1 MTKPVPPLPSEALP
15 DEKLATGA
23 RNAIVT
29 CLNVQQGEKA
39 ILIFDRES
47 RTIARHLQHQLEVAG
62 ARWEAFLLEAE
73 APRPLTCMPKS
84 ILAALASAD
93 VSIFAARALP
103 GELTA
108 RMEMMQV
115 VNRHTIRHAHMVNI
129 SEKIMR
135 QGMQADF
142 REIDALSTA
151 LLKRLQR
158 ARTIRVTTPAG
169 TDLRVQLSP
178 KLRWVKTSG
187 IISPQ
192 KWGNLP
198 GGEVFTSPAQVDGRL
213 VVDGVVGDYLCEKY
227 GILSHTPLILDIKN
241 SRIQHIQS
249 VHEELTQEFAA
260 YVTTDENSNRVGEFA
275 FGTNL
280 AVTELIGEILQ
291 DEKLPGIHVAFG
303 HPYGEHTGQSWTSRT
318 HIDCV
323 IQEASVWLDGVA
335 IMTAGKFHR
344 EELDGVSEGIRGGE
358 GA

>member
-1 MTKPVPPLPSEALP
+1 MRKPVTLSGEEESAN
-15 DEKLATGA
+15 EKLAAGA
-23 RNAIVT
+23 RNAVVT
-29 CLNVQQGEKA
+29 CLNVRQGEKA
-39 ILIFDRES
+39 VLIFDRES
-47 RTIARHLQHQLEVAG
+47 QTIAHHFQQQLERAG
-62 ARWEAFLLEAE
+62 AQWNAFLLEAE
-73 APRPLTCMPKS
+73 APRPLTHMPES
-84 ILAALASAD
+84 ILTALATAN

-115 VNRHTIRHAHMVNI
+115 VNHHGIRHAHMVNI

-151 LLKRLQR
+151 LWKRLQGVK
-158 ARTIRVTTPAG
+158 TIRVTTPAG

-178 KLRWVKTSG
+178 QLRWVKTSG

-198 GGEVFTSPAQVDGRL
+198 GGEVFTSPAKVDGRL

-249 VHEELTQEFAA
+249 VHEDLAQEFAT

-291 DEKLPGIHVAFG
+291 DEKRPGIHVAFG

-323 IQEASVWLDGVA
+323 IQEASVWLDEVK

-344 EELDGVSEGIRGGE
+344 EELDWVSGSFAEVDGK
-358 GA
+358 